1 MTLLCCASQVPTV
14 APKMA
19 FAELSSELV
28 AQVLRFADEPLHLA
42 AGSVA
47 LWRFTDVGNIL
58 HAWRTMGQSH
68 GVVIADNV
76 TIHECACFFMAKAH
90 GAGLGFKVGWKG
102 NVGGITLAADCYNWL
117 PLDRQKSLRQFEAAL
132 PAPIATLPCN
142 EVLMVA
148 KWLGKHPALHRTALL
163 TPLENGG
170 CLRAVQCMLHQGGV
184 VDYKV
189 TLNPGFI
196 APMLEIVDLWEVKE
210 RKQKE
215 HRRLVAARERAKRD
229 AGEARKAT
237 LRSRE
242 R

>member
-1 MTLLCCASQVPTV
+1 
-14 APKMA
+14 
-19 FAELSSELV
+19 
-28 AQVLRFADEPLHLA
+28 
-42 AGSVA
+42 
-47 LWRFTDVGNIL
+47 
-58 HAWRTMGQSH
+58 
-68 GVVIADNV
+68 
-76 TIHECACFFMAKAH
+76 
-90 GAGLGFKVGWKG
+90 
-102 NVGGITLAADCYNWL
+102 
-117 PLDRQKSLRQFEAAL
+117 
-132 PAPIATLPCN
+132 
-142 EVLMVA
+142 
-148 KWLGKHPALHRTALL
+148 
-163 TPLENGG
+163 
-170 CLRAVQCMLHQGGV
+170 MLHQGGV